1 MHSSSNTEPKLM
13 AHKSDHR
20 VRSGVRSSRHHINLR
35 MTDDPS
41 NAPPA
46 GDEPSDASTEAPE
59 PTLSG
64 FDYFERA
71 VKPRDVLPETTQ
83 RILKEWMFSA
93 ANIRHPSAHPC
104 RRDVGDSSGR
114 RSLNRARP
122 PRAAA
127 NAALRARNPSSARG
141 TPGGGGGGSAVP
153 RLDTRDDARYP
164 TPPELVPRGRVGFGS
179 SRLEGRSRTPTGSD
193 ARESFLTVVTESI
206 PP

>member
-1 MHSSSNTEPKLM
+1 MADANSSP
-13 AHKSDHR
+13 A
-20 VRSGVRSSRHHINLR
+20 GV
-35 MTDDPS
+35 D
-41 NAPPA
+41 A
-46 GDEPSDASTEAPE
+46 GDEPSDEAE

-64 FDYFERA
+64 LKRS
-71 VKPRDVLPETTQ
+71 VKPRGVLPESTK
-83 RILKEWMFSA
+83 RVLKDWMFSA
-93 ANIRHPSAHPC
+93 AHIQHPSAHPC